1 MSKNLYKGLVTT
13 MVIVLGGT
21 MMYGSGVLAQ
31 SPSDTNTNRPDVVI
45 DGGNKTGTDT
55 NTTSPTNTGTDTN
68 TTSPTNTGTDTNT
81 TTNTGTGTNTTSPTN
96 TGTTNTTSPTNTA
109 DKRFTCQLDNGKYT
123 VMYNPQ
129 GQTKVY
135 PWATPGDMGNWTAQK
150 RCETISERLELY
162 RPDGLLELQTSVVKG
177 YETVCVTTEKDSSC
191 RIVFTVPKGQKAIE
205 IRDRVFQNLTT
216 ADGGQLTQG
225 VSTYTG
231 RNNGGD
237 IVNQT
242 LGDLGLSKN
251 KVNNNRKGINL
262 KPFLSVKDGGT
273 GAKLTS
279 GVTINKPNSVKP
291 VNSKRLNTNI
301 LR

>member
-1 MSKNLYKGLVTT
+1 MSKNLYRGLVST

-21 MMYGSGVLAQ
+21 MMYGTEVLAQ

-55 NTTSPTNTGTDTN
+55 NTTTNTGTDTN
-68 TTSPTNTGTDTNT
+68 TT
-81 TTNTGTGTNTTSPTN
+81 
-96 TGTTNTTSPTNTA
+96 TNTA

-129 GQTKVY
+129 GQNKVY
-135 PWATPGDMGNWTAQK
+135 AWATPGDMGGTWTGQK
-150 RCETISERLELY
+150 RCEEISNRLELY

-177 YETVCVTTEKDSSC
+177 YDTVCVTTEKDSSC
-191 RIVFTVPKGQKAIE
+191 RIVFTVPKGQDAVA

-216 ADGGQLTQG
+216 ADGGQITQG
-225 VSTYTG
+225 VATYTG

-242 LGDLGLSKN
+242 FGNLGLSKN
-251 KVNNNRKGINL
+251 KVNNNRVGINL
-262 KPFLSVKDGGT
+262 KPFLSPKDGGT
-273 GAKLTS
+273 GAKLKS
-279 GVTINKPNSVKP
+279 GVSINKPNSVKP
-291 VNSKRLNTNI
+291 LNKPVNSTGKRLNPNL